1 MVIVIGKECKNV
13 TEEEAADYIL
23 GYSIANDVSA
33 RQWQLDEEKSGSQW
47 IRGKSFD
54 TFCPFGPCLLMEGA
68 DGVDAQNLDL
78 WCTLN
83 GETVQSS
90 NTKHMIFSIRKLV
103 SFLSQ
108 GTTLKPGTIILS
120 GTPDGVGFARNPK
133 LWLKDGDEVVVGVDG
148 IGKLVNSVKNEKRK
162 AKL

>member
-1 MVIVIGKECKNV
+1 M
-13 TEEEAADYIL
+13 
-23 GYSIANDVSA
+23 
-33 RQWQLDEEKSGSQW
+33 Q
-47 IRGKSFD
+47 
-54 TFCPFGPCLLMEGA
+54 GA
-68 DGVDAQNLDL
+68 DGVDGQNLDL

-83 GETVQSS
+83 GQTVQHS

-108 GTTLKPGTIILS
+108 GTTLMPGTIILS

-148 IGKLVNSVKNEKRK
+148 IGKLVNTVRNEKGR

>member
-1 MVIVIGKECKNV
+1 MC
-13 TEEEAADYIL
+13 L
-23 GYSIANDVSA
+23 
-33 RQWQLDEEKSGSQW
+33 LDSGSSIKRNQAQW
-47 IRGKSFD
+47 IREKSFD
-54 TFCPFGPCLLMEGA
+54 SFCPFGPCLFMEGA

-148 IGKLVNSVKNEKRK
+148 IGKLVNTVKNEKRK

>member
-1 MVIVIGKECKNV
+1 MVIGKECKNV
-13 TEEEAADYIL
+13 TEEEADQYIL
-23 GYSIANDVSA
+23 GYSVANDVSA
-33 RQWQLDEEKSGSQW
+33 RQWQLDKELSGSQW

-54 TFCPFGPCLLMEGA
+54 TFCPFGPCLLMQGA
-68 DGVDAQNLDL
+68 DGVDGQNLDL

-83 GETVQSS
+83 GQTVQHS

-108 GTTLKPGTIILS
+108 GTTLMPGTIILS

-148 IGKLVNSVKNEKRK
+148 IGKLVNTVRNEKGR